1 MAFYMRQIQQE
12 DDSEE
17 HGRLVRNLTRCIR
30 EDVSARQRVMLL
42 LYYEKRMSQP
52 EIAQALGVNKSTV
65 CRTIKR
71 GERRLHQCLRYGA
84 QRYLMGL
91 PSQSEEVNESWN

>member
-1 MAFYMRQIQQE
+1 MAFYMRQVQQE
-12 DDSEE
+12 GNGEE
-17 HGRLVRNLTRCIR
+17 HGRLIRNLTRCIR

-42 LYYEKRMSQP
+42 LYYEKGMSQP
-52 EIAQALGVNKSTV
+52 EIARTLGINKSTV

-91 PSQSEEVNESWN
+91 SSPDEEVNETWN

>member
-1 MAFYMRQIQQE
+1 MAFYMRQIQQ
-12 DDSEE
+12 DDSAD
-17 HGRLVRNLTRCIR
+17 HGRLIQNLTRCIR
-30 EDVSARQRVMLL
+30 EDVSDRQRIMLL

-52 EIAQALGVNKSTV
+52 EIARALGINKSTV
-65 CRTIKR
+65 SRTIKR

-91 PSQSEEVNESWN
+91 ASRTKEVNESWN